1 MRRAI
6 ALRADHSG
14 DELRKLARA
23 SDDANQTRRLL
34 ALASIYDGGSRSDA
48 AQLGGVTLQIVRD
61 WVIRFNAE
69 GPDGLINR
77 KAPGQRPILTE
88 EHRAALFL
96 AVEEGPDPE
105 RDDVVRWR
113 QADLVRWLDAEF
125 GVSVSVQTL
134 SRELRSLGLRKL
146 TARPRHYAQD
156 PGAIED
162 FKKTSPAR

>member
-1 MRRAI
+1 MREAI
-6 ALRADHSG
+6 ALRADHTG

-34 ALASIYDGGSRSDA
+34 ALASIYDDGSRSDA
-48 AQLGGVTLQIVRD
+48 AKLGGVTLQIVRD

-88 EHRAALFL
+88 EHRGALFL
-96 AVEEGPDPE
+96 AVAAGPAPE
-105 RDDVVRWR
+105 RDHVVRWR
-113 QADLVRWLDAEF
+113 QADLVQWLDAEF

-134 SRELRSLGLRKL
+134 SRELRALGLRKL

-156 PGAIED
+156 PDAIED
-162 FKKTSPAR
+162 FKNLSPA

>member
-1 MRRAI
+1 MRKAI
-6 ALRADHSG
+6 PLRAEYTS

-34 ALASIYDGGSRSDA
+34 ALASIYDGGPRSDA
-48 AQLGGVTLQIVRD
+48 AKLGGVTLQIVRD
-61 WVIRFNAE
+61 WVMRFNAE

-96 AVEEGPDPE
+96 TVAQGPDPE

-134 SRELRSLGLRKL
+134 SRELRALGLRKL

-156 PGAIED
+156 PGAIVD

>member
-1 MRRAI
+1 MRKAI
-6 ALRADHSG
+6 ALRADHTG

-48 AQLGGVTLQIVRD
+48 AKLGGVTLQIVRD
-61 WVIRFNAE
+61 WVIRFNAG

-88 EHRAALFL
+88 EHRGALFL

-113 QADLVRWLDAEF
+113 QADLVLWLDAEF

-134 SRELRSLGLRKL
+134 SRELRALGLRKL

>member
-1 MRRAI
+1 MRKAI
-6 ALRADHSG
+6 VLRADHIG

-48 AQLGGVTLQIVRD
+48 AKLGGVTLQIVRD

-88 EHRAALFL
+88 ENRAALFL
-96 AVEEGPDPE
+96 AVAAGPDPE
-105 RDDVVRWR
+105 RDDIVRWR
-113 QADLVRWLDAEF
+113 QADLVLWLDAEF

-134 SRELRSLGLRKL
+134 SRELRALGLRKL

-162 FKKTSPAR
+162 FKKTSPVR

>member
-1 MRRAI
+1 MRKAI
-6 ALRADHSG
+6 GLRADYTG

-23 SDDANQTRRLL
+23 SNDANQTRRLL
-34 ALASIYDGGSRSDA
+34 ALASIYDGGLRSDA
-48 AQLGGVTLQIVRD
+48 AKLGGVTLQIVRD

-88 EHRAALFL
+88 EHRGALFL

-113 QADLVRWLDAEF
+113 QADLVRWLDVKF

-134 SRELRSLGLRKL
+134 SRELRALGLRKL

-156 PGAIED
+156 PSAIED